1 MAQHD
6 YKSRGVSSTGK
17 RKHAGGTLI
26 GIVIGL
32 LLGLMLAVAV
42 AFYLNRGPKPF
53 ADKTGRGEKSA
64 PRAGADNSDPNKP
77 LFGKDAKSGD
87 TKGAAPAKD
96 GEKRFSFYEILPGKE
111 EVVDPQK
118 ALEEARAETRAEAA
132 KGEAAKGE
140 AAPPA
145 TPKETYF
152 LQAGAFGSAGDAD
165 NQKAKLALLG
175 FEAKVETVDIEGKGT
190 MHRVRLGP
198 YGRLDDI
205 NRVRA
210 TLTQNSVEASLI
222 RIKQP
227 QKQ

>member
-118 ALEEARAETRAEAA
+118 ALEAARAETRAEAA

-140 AAPPA
+140 AA
-145 TPKETYF
+145 
-152 LQAGAFGSAGDAD
+152 
-165 NQKAKLALLG
+165 KARPR
-175 FEAKVETVDIEGKGT
+175 
-190 MHRVRLGP
+190 HRRRRRKPISCRLGP
-198 YGRLDDI
+198 SAPQVMPTTRKPSWRYLASKPRWKPSTSK
-205 NRVRA
+205 VRA
-210 TLTQNSVEASLI
+210 PCIGCAWAPMAVSTTSTGCA
-222 RIKQP
+222 RH
-227 QKQ
+227 